1 MVEISTPASA
11 ANESSIIR
19 FTVHLL
25 ALPVC
30 GYSTNEHNA
39 GACLGKPPIVAR
51 HTTALKSYGR
61 VAGGTVYFLSIPFI
75 LQVLLIIHVV
85 RNGRDRIWIFV
96 LIFLPLA
103 GGIAYLAVEVI
114 PDIVR
119 GRAVRT
125 AASSV
130 SNIVAPDRRLRELEE
145 QVKYSPTVANRSGL
159 ADELFARGRYQEAI
173 DLYVECL
180 TGPFDQDEIIIL
192 HLARAY
198 FASGQLDEV
207 LATLDRL
214 KSGPSEPARANYA
227 LIRARALEGLER
239 REEAEESYRESAAAG
254 FGLEHRYRLAAFL
267 NSAGKTEEAG
277 RIYEDILDTY
287 RRTPAKFKR
296 EAREWAQRAEADLR
310 AARG

>member
-1 MVEISTPASA
+1 MGNS
-11 ANESSIIR
+11 
-19 FTVHLL
+19 
-25 ALPVC
+25 
-30 GYSTNEHNA
+30 
-39 GACLGKPPIVAR
+39 PIVAR
-51 HTTALKSYGR
+51 QIRAVESQVR
-61 VAGGTVYFLSIPFI
+61 VAGGDVYFLSIPFI

-96 LIFLPLA
+96 LIFLPVA

-125 AASSV
+125 AATSV

-145 QVKYSPTVANRSGL
+145 QVKYSPTVANRSAL
-159 ADELFARGRYQEAI
+159 ADELFARGRYQEAL
-173 DLYVECL
+173 DLYEGCL
-180 TGPFDQDEIIIL
+180 TGPFDQDETIIL
-192 HLARAY
+192 RLARAY
-198 FASGQLDEV
+198 FARGQLEEA

-214 KSGPSEPARANYA
+214 KAGPSEPARADYA
-227 LIRARALEGLER
+227 LIRARALEGLR
-239 REEAEESYRESAAAG
+239 QRDEAEKSYREAAAVG

-267 NSAGKTEEAG
+267 NATGRTEEAG
-277 RIYEDILDTY
+277 RIYDDILDTY
-287 RRTPAKFKR
+287 RRTPGKFKR